1 LNPGPAGIHVER
13 PVSLQPAALPLSYG
27 GLPLIGACGLIIN
40 LLLRD
45 LKLLFRI
52 KRSSY
57 NHETKL
63 LQPGSQAIFF
73 LKKY

>member
-1 LNPGPAGIHVER
+1 
-13 PVSLQPAALPLSYG
+13 
-27 GLPLIGACGLIIN
+27 LPLIGACGLIIN